1 MADPNDNETNDE
13 PEKNSD
19 SDDASCS
26 TNDLVFLLVS
36 SLVSSLIS
44 SLISSLVSFLVSSL
58 AMADPNDNE
67 KTDKPEKNSD
77 SDDASCSTNDLVS
90 LLVSSSVIA
99 ESDNNEEVDDRSD
112 EVRVVSRYSWVIDE
126 NV

>member
-77 SDDASCSTNDLVS
+77 SDDASCSTNDLGLVS

-99 ESDNNEEVDDRSD
+99 ESDNNEEVDDRSA
-112 EVRVVSRYSWVIDE
+112 EVRVVSRYS
-126 NV
+126 